1 MRKLCAGLFVIC
13 YFVLNAVVHGAT
25 IEIEGKALDCPKDS
39 TGVFVC
45 DKDGSKI
52 LVVDTGYGFS
62 AVSKSS
68 SKYPIIKLVDKVSD
82 GSRVLFEASDYLK
95 SKAPDSK
102 VKRFNDSKSIITS
115 LNGVKHPLAQ
125 EIIADAKE
133 YLKSHKDGEKELSI
147 TIGGDEGTY
156 QCRMGDTRK
165 LSQTETKL
173 NDLYGNV
180 KCEYYSCQKSG
191 SDEKV
196 LAFLPNE
203 GSFQNASVLKMKDG
217 QAQYLTGGFKAIA
230 SDGMTYLE
238 EGKSES
244 DDELY
249 DPRLAKADIDPSL
262 MVPSK
267 YEESKTSFS
276 YLSSLAENNFQ
287 ADSEGLCNSS
297 NVKDL
302 FALQKKIGKEM
313 KDHLSEAELVEYLKM
328 VDGSISSYYVDKK
341 KGQSLGCLYQGKIV
355 DNSVL
360 AKFDHLKDISIP
372 KPVTKYLTEEEVQK
386 LFTDAKNMKDI
397 PFGYKYDG
405 CYARA
410 HIMSRRFEQMG
421 IAAQK
426 VWIKGVLT
434 VPGTDI
440 EWNYHVAPVV
450 EVKKKDGKIEKYVID
465 PSLTD
470 KAVTVDQWVATMD
483 RGYKGPIMKTTYPF
497 PLNGG
502 SFDRTVVAISSAEPL
517 APADMIATEEQKME
531 FSTQVLKQFS
541 EVLASRGR

>member
-25 IEIEGKALDCPKDS
+25 IEIEGRALDCPKDS
-39 TGVFVC
+39 AGVFVC
-45 DKDGSKI
+45 QKDAEKI

-62 AVSKSS
+62 AVTKSG
-68 SKYPIIKLVDKVSD
+68 SKYPIVKLVDKVSD
-82 GSRVLFEASDYLK
+82 GTRVLFEASDYLR

-102 VKRFNDSKSIITS
+102 AKRISDTKAVISS
-115 LNGVKHPLAQ
+115 LKGVKHPLAL
-125 EIIADAKE
+125 ELVADAKE
-133 YLKSHKDGEKELSI
+133 YLKNNKGGEKELNL
-147 TIGGDEGTY
+147 TIGNEKEAY
-156 QCRMGDTRK
+156 QCRMGETRK
-165 LSQTETKL
+165 LSQAETKL
-173 NDLYGNV
+173 DELYGNV
-180 KCEYYSCQKSG
+180 KCEYYSCQKPG

-196 LAFLPNE
+196 LAFLPTDN
-203 GSFQNASVLKMKDG
+203 SFQGPSVLKMKEG
-217 QAQYLTGGFKAIA
+217 QAQLVVGDFKATGK
-230 SDGMTYLE
+230 DGVTYLE
-238 EGKSES
+238 EQKSTGDE
-244 DDELY
+244 ELY
-249 DPRLAKADIDPSL
+249 DPRLLKADIDPSL

-267 YEESKTSFS
+267 YEASKSSFN
-276 YLSSLAENNFQ
+276 YLTNLNENNFT
-287 ADSEGLCNSS
+287 ADAEGLCSS
-297 NVKDL
+297 NDIKDL
-302 FALQKKIGKEM
+302 FSLQKKIGKEM
-313 KDHLSEAELVEYLKM
+313 RDHLSEAELVEYLKM

-355 DNSVL
+355 DNSVIQN
-360 AKFDHLKDISIP
+360 FDHLKDISIP

-426 VWIKGVLT
+426 VWIKGDLK

-450 EVKKKDGKIEKYVID
+450 EVKKKDGTIEKYVID
-465 PSLTD
+465 PSLTE
-470 KAVTVDQWVATMD
+470 KAVTVDQWVAKMD

-502 SFDRTVVAISSAEPL
+502 SFDRTVVAISSSEPF
-517 APADMIATEEQKME
+517 APMDMPITEEQKMGHA
-531 FSTQVLKQFS
+531 TQVLKEFS
-541 EVLASRGR
+541 EVLASRGK